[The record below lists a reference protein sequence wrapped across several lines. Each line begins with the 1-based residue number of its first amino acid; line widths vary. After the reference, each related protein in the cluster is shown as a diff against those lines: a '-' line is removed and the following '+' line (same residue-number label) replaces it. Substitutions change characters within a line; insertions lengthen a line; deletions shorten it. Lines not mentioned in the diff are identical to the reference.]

1 MASFQSSEPRS
12 RLISLIPDKLF
23 ADTPASGRCDGRVVH
38 SDHSA
43 AIKSKW
49 LGTDMIQKVVIL
61 STGDELTTG
70 RVIDT
75 NSPVIAERLF
85 AMGIEVAAVL
95 KVGDNKD
102 QLLWALREAQA
113 LADLVIGTGG
123 LGPTSDDL
131 TTEVV
136 AEFLGRKLRQDDQ
149 VARGLQQR
157 FKERGINW
165 SANSSKQAIFP
176 EGSTIISN
184 PVGTAPGFRVPIRPD
199 KTLLWLS
206 GVPHEMVA
214 MLDQTVL
221 PWIERQRGEAVQAF
235 SCTFKIHGV
244 TEGKLDEMLRPLD
257 LGNQARL
264 SFRAHYPDLSLRL
277 TFRSRNPD
285 ASGFFETIKNE
296 IRAILGTHIYTE
308 GETTLEEVI
317 GGLLMNKQQTLA
329 LAESCTG
336 GYISHRVTRVA
347 GSSAYYYGGAVTYSN
362 EAKISFLGV
371 RPETLKEHGAVSRE
385 TALEMSAGIKQRTGA
400 DVGLSVTGVAGPAGG
415 SAAKPVGTVWV
426 SIAQT
431 GSHEAKL
438 FKFTGDREHVI
449 LGTSQVAL
457 NWLRTSLL

>member
-1 MASFQSSEPRS
+1 
-12 RLISLIPDKLF
+12 
-23 ADTPASGRCDGRVVH
+23 
-38 SDHSA
+38 
-43 AIKSKW
+43 
-49 LGTDMIQKVVIL
+49 MIQKAVIL

-75 NSPVIAERLF
+75 NSAAIAERLF
-85 AMGIEVAAVL
+85 AIGIEIAGIL
-95 KVGDNKD
+95 KVGDNRD
-102 QLLWALREAQA
+102 QLLWALRQAQG
-113 LADLVIGTGG
+113 LADIVIGTGG

-136 AEFLGRKLRQDDQ
+136 AKFLGRELRQNEE
-149 VARGLQQR
+149 VAKGLHQR
-157 FKERGINW
+157 FKERGISW
-165 SANSSKQAIFP
+165 SANTLKQALFP
-176 EGSTIISN
+176 DGSTIISN
-184 PVGTAPGFRVPIRPD
+184 PLGTAPGFQVPIGPD

-206 GVPHEMVA
+206 GVAQEMVA

-221 PWIERQRGEAVQAF
+221 PWIERQQNEAVHAF

-244 TEGKLDEMLRPLD
+244 TEGKLDEILRPVL
-257 LGNQARL
+257 LGNHAKL

-277 TFRSRNPD
+277 TVRTQSPD
-285 ASGFFETIKNE
+285 ASVFFETIKNE
-296 IRAILGTHIYTE
+296 IRAILGTHIYAE
-308 GETTLEEVI
+308 GDTTLEEVI

-362 EAKISFLGV
+362 EAKIRFLGV
-371 RPETLKEHGAVSRE
+371 RPETLEEHGAVSRE
-385 TALEMSAGIKQRTGA
+385 TALEMSAGIKERTGA
-400 DVGLSVTGVAGPAGG
+400 HVGLSVTGVAGPAGG

-431 GSHEAKL
+431 RRHEAKL
-438 FKFTGDREHVI
+438 FRFTGDREHII

-457 NWLRTSLL
+457 NWLRTSLLQ